1 MSDAS
6 TSLFVMLRGVLFDE
20 SEQTAYRADPTGY
33 LSAHG
38 YDELD
43 HDDVSEAM
51 TLLADS
57 LPADQAAL
65 LSSTGD
71 ATGFGGSAV
80 APAPPSDLAP
90 VDQAVHTINHFVDT
104 VREAPD
110 AGLGGTDPGPGDLA
124 LLDDAGA
131 VGLADDPSAAFDD
144 LGVGFD
150 DLVPGDVSGE
160 ADGLDAFDDLGS
172 APPAEALGDLDDQLA
187 AFAAPD
193 VLVHGDPVDAL
204 LEEGDLAV
212 AFETGGA
219 ATDPGAFDPAAFE
232 SDGDAAPS
240 APAFTDELDGDP
252 SGAADD
258 AIGDLDDGA

>member
-20 SEQTAYRADPTGY
+20 SEQSAYLADPSGY
-33 LSAHG
+33 LAAHG

-65 LSSTGD
+65 LTSSGD
-71 ATGFGGSAV
+71 AAGFGATAT

-124 LLDDAGA
+124 ALDDAGA
-131 VGLADDPSAAFDD
+131 AGGLAHDPSAAFDD
-144 LGVGFD
+144 LGAGFD
-150 DLVPGDVSGE
+150 DLDAGDVAGDV
-160 ADGLDAFDDLGS
+160 DGLGAFDDLDT
-172 APPAEALGDLDDQLA
+172 APPADGVGDLDDQLA

-204 LEEGDLAV
+204 LEDGDLAV
-212 AFETGGA
+212 AFEA
-219 ATDPGAFDPAAFE
+219 SAVADPGAFDPGAFD
-232 SDGDAAPS
+232 SDEGPAS
-240 APAFTDELDGDP
+240 GAPAFDT
-252 SGAADD
+252 
-258 AIGDLDDGA
+258 DLDADLGDEAGDGIDDLDEGV